1 MMITTLEGST
11 LSEITTVF
19 NDSFADYI
27 LPMQL
32 TEEQLSMKMKT
43 DRVDLRYSV
52 GVVDQGVLVG
62 FILHGTDIIDGKKV
76 LYNGGTGVVPT
87 YRGQRLVGQMYAF
100 LKPLISDFYCSILEV
115 IVGNDAAIKSYENVG
130 FSIERQLN
138 CYKADLQPKKDSL
151 SFAVTVSKNYDW
163 DLFQSFWD
171 WKPTWSSTNAAL
183 SLLASTN
190 ILLTV
195 ELDHKVVGYLIYHPL
210 LKRIQ
215 QFAVAKETR
224 NRGIAASLF
233 TYVVEHYTTN
243 LSVINVDHTDEQTNS
258 FLLNRGFEK
267 YIQQYEMR
275 LKF

>member
-76 LYNGGTGVVPT
+76 LYNGGTGVVPA

-100 LKPLISDFYCSILEV
+100 LKPLISDFDSSILEV
-115 IVGNDAAIKSYENVG
+115 IVGNDAAIKSYEKVG

-190 ILLTV
+190 VLLTI

-233 TYVVEHYTTN
+233 AYVVEHYTTN
-243 LSVINVDHTDEQTNS
+243 LSVINVDHTDEKTNS

>member
-11 LSEITTVF
+11 LSEVTTVF

-76 LYNGGTGVVPT
+76 LYNGGTGVIPA
-87 YRGQRLVGQMYAF
+87 YRGQRLVGQMYTF
-100 LKPLISDFYCSILEV
+100 LKPLISDFDSSILEV
-115 IVGNDAAIKSYENVG
+115 IVGNDAAIKSYEKVG

-190 ILLTV
+190 VLLTI
-195 ELDHKVVGYLIYHPL
+195 ELDNKVVGYLIYHPL

-258 FLLNRGFEK
+258 F
-267 YIQQYEMR
+267 Y
-275 LKF
+275 